1 MFCQLI
7 ISNNTWQSSS
17 IKVLQKKKFVGS
29 FEWNSCQ
36 QGSGLERS
44 LQCTMCKSA
53 NVLMC
58 KSSRD
63 GSELKKTL
71 QICKSANVWMCK
83 SSRDGSELKR
93 TLQIVQPNID
103 LVASTHFLQTFSA
116 QRQRENL
123 ALKLVRWLEGLWVTR
138 RSVLSARCSQMLWL
152 VGETE
157 VQPMLCAHN
166 SSDYHL
172 GDASLVSGTSLVP
185 CLD

>member
-7 ISNNTWQSSS
+7 SNLTWRSSS

-53 NVLMC
+53 NVWMS
-58 KSSRD
+58 KSSRH
-63 GSELKKTL
+63 GSELK
-71 QICKSANVWMCK
+71 C
-83 SSRDGSELKR
+83 G
-93 TLQIVQPNID
+93 LQIVQPNID

-157 VQPMLCAHN
+157 AQPMLCAHN
-166 SSDYHL
+166 GSDYHL